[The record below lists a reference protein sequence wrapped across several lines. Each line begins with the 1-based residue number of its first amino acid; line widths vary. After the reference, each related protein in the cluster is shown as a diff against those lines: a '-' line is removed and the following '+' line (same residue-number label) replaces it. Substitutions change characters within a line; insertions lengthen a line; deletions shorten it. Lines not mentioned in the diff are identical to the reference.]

1 MGIKYLS
8 INNEVLDVSKILTQ
22 DTMYPVGSIYISI
35 LSQDEFN
42 PNDYFVG
49 TWEKIQNCVL
59 YADGTHTIG
68 ETGGSETVT
77 LSQAQIPYH
86 THTRGTMEITGQLS
100 PVVNNGHAGN
110 KYASGAFEGM
120 TVSENDKNKL
130 PLVEDRT
137 QPPGTIYGYKFTASR
152 SWTGETSSCG
162 NNESHSNMMPY
173 LVCSIWKRVN

>member
-1 MGIKYLS
+1 MIKSLS
-8 INNEVLDVSKILTQ
+8 INGEVLDVHKILQ
-22 DTMYPVGSIYISI
+22 DTMYPVGSIYISV

-77 LSQAQIPYH
+77 LSQAQIPSH
-86 THTRGTMEITGQLS
+86 THTRGTMEITGQIS
-100 PVVNNGHAGN
+100 PVVNDFHDTK
-110 KYASGAFEGM
+110 KYCKGAFQGIL
-120 TVSENDKNKL
+120 VSENDENKL

-137 QPPGTIYGYKFTASR
+137 LPPGTIYGYTFNASR
-152 SWTGETSSCG
+152 SWTGETSSIG

-173 LVCSIWKRVN
+173 LVCSIWKRIS